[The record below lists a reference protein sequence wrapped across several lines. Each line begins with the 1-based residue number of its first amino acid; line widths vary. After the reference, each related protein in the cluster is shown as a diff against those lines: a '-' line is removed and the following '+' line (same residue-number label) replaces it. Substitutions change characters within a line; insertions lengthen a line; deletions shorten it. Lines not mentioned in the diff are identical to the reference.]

1 MVFLILFINKLC
13 SQEYYYKKEEKIKD
27 KKQLKLIL

>member
-1 MVFLILFINKLC
+1 MMLFINKL
-13 SQEYYYKKEEKIKD
+13 SYWRDYWKKDENLKD